1 MKEKS
6 DKLKADLLSEIKE
19 LIFLEVEETI
29 KKQKVESKSTIDE
42 LQESITKL
50 EQSMMIWNNMT
61 VIYV

>member
-29 KKQKVESKSTIDE
+29 KKQKGESK
-42 LQESITKL
+42 
-50 EQSMMIWNNMT
+50 
-61 VIYV
+61 

>member
-42 LQESITKL
+42 IQESITKL

-61 VIYV
+61 VIYI